1 MFFKCVIFDV
11 VLPRDISSPF
21 FIVFFH
27 VEICLNF
34 IISLKKFVISLK
46 QKWNIKIL
54 NALKDLINKKGKL
67 EALLSQWKLVMDS
80 WMEKH

>member
-11 VLPRDISSPF
+11 VLPRDISSSF

-27 VEICLNF
+27 VEICLKF

-46 QKWNIKIL
+46 QKWSIETL
-54 NALKDLINKKGKL
+54 NALKDINKKGKL
-67 EALLSQWKLVMDS
+67 EALISGN
-80 WMEKH
+80 E

>member
-11 VLPRDISSPF
+11 VLSRDISSSF

-34 IISLKKFVISLK
+34 IISLKRFVISLK
-46 QKWNIKIL
+46 QKWSIKTL
-54 NALKDLINKKGKL
+54 NALKRQTRTFNK
-67 EALLSQWKLVMDS
+67 WKRVMDS
-80 WMEKH
+80 WMEKD